1 MPEFI
6 VLTVDQAT
14 QATQVH
20 GSALPPYALVPIER
34 QDGVF
39 ILPADVL
46 DHPAYAMHAEFLAT
60 LPQMDST
67 DPSFPA
73 PLDPAED

>member
-1 MPEFI
+1 MSVFI
-6 VLTVDQAT
+6 VLTNAE
-14 QATQVH
+14 AAQVR

-34 QDGVF
+34 QGGVF

-46 DHPAYAMHAEFLAT
+46 DHPAYAIHAAFLAA
-60 LPQMDST
+60 LPQMDSA

-73 PLDPAED
+73 ALDPAED

>member
-6 VLTVDQAT
+6 VLTSDEA
-14 QATQVH
+14 AQVR
-20 GSALPPYALVPIER
+20 GPALPPYALEPIER
-34 QDGVF
+34 LGGVF

-46 DHPAYAMHAEFLAT
+46 DHPAYAMHAEFLAA
-60 LPQMDST
+60 LPQMDSA

-73 PLDPAED
+73 ALDPAED